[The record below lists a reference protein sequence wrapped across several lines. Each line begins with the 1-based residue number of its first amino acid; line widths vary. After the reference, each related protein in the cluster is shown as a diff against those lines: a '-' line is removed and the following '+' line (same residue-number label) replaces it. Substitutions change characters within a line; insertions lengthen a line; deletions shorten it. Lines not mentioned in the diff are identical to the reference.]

1 MPNIIGI
8 PAGKMIRTSVISD
21 TDDLGLT
28 RLTETYAFAT
38 SEFQTFRTRLINF
51 TPYNDVMAYVYPTPS
66 TTYPYVVVETASIT
80 EDAGGIS
87 MATVQYVGI
96 LKPTKASSG
105 DISWLPPAKQRLQPF
120 GGSNLGRY
128 NNVSVIVDFI
138 YYSDVEPRDLRL
150 IQAYGIGSLLP
161 TTINGTTLYKST
173 TPPFVV
179 ENNSNEGNRF
189 EKQIYYRSD
198 LKTAPPPSPTYF
210 KQVYIGMACTAHFSE
225 RVGLFYKVT
234 NTYQDSGYL
243 TSSSAFISLPYG
255 SFAV

>member
-8 PAGKMIRTSVISD
+8 PTGKMIRTSVISD

-105 DISWLPPAKQRLQPF
+105 DISWLPPAKQKLQPF
-120 GGSNLGRY
+120 TGLY
-128 NNVSVIVDFI
+128 NSVSVIVDFI

-150 IQAYGIGSLLP
+150 LQTYGIGSLLP
-161 TTINGTTLYKST
+161 TTINGTTLYKSIVA
-173 TPPFVV
+173 PFTQEDSYV
-179 ENNSNEGNRF
+179 ENNRKRKE
-189 EKQIYYRSD
+189 YYLSD
-198 LKTAPPPSPTYF
+198 TKIALPLGRQYSKV
-210 KQVYIGMACTAHFSE
+210 VYIGMACASHFSE
-225 RVGLFYKVT
+225 RIGLFYKVT
-234 NTYQDSGYL
+234 NTYQDSGFQQVLGGGGGY
-243 TSSSAFISLPYG
+243 FPYG

>member
-8 PAGKMIRTSVISD
+8 PTGKMIRTSVISD

-66 TTYPYVVVETASIT
+66 TTYPYVVVETANIT

-120 GGSNLGRY
+120 TGRF
-128 NNVSVIVDFI
+128 NSVSVIVDFI
-138 YYSDVEPRDLRL
+138 YYSDVEPKDLRL
-150 IQAYGIGSLLP
+150 VQAYGIGSLLP
-161 TTINGTTLYKST
+161 TTINGTSLYKSIVAPFIQEDQ
-173 TPPFVV
+173 PP
-179 ENNSNEGNRF
+179 ETNRPLR
-189 EKQIYYRSD
+189 ELYRSD
-198 LKTAPPPSPTYF
+198 AKIAPPPTPTYS
-210 KQVYIGMACTAHFSE
+210 KRVYIGMACAAHFSE
-225 RVGLFYKVT
+225 RIGLFYKVT
-234 NTYQDSGYL
+234 NTYQDSGFDQTLGGTNAY
-243 TSSSAFISLPYG
+243 FPYG